1 MTGRAV
7 LKGVAIWIV
16 LALIMSCTKM
26 TTVRSTST
34 IEGSNLDE
42 VRAIVDRTFGEFTNY
57 HHDPSS
63 DSYLIWGKKN
73 RLGRPVGY
81 VFEVRYKTE
90 GKRIIVQISN
100 TRLAATEDELIAAN
114 DYLSRIVGKIDERLK
129 EAGAKA
135 TVEIG
140 SSWVPAL
147 YK

>member
-1 MTGRAV
+1 
-7 LKGVAIWIV
+7 
-16 LALIMSCTKM
+16 
-26 TTVRSTST
+26 
-34 IEGSNLDE
+34 
-42 VRAIVDRTFGEFTNY
+42 
-57 HHDPSS
+57 
-63 DSYLIWGKKN
+63 LIWGKKN

-81 VFEVRYKTE
+81 VFEVSYKTE
-90 GKRIIVQISN
+90 GKRIIIQISN

-114 DYLSRIVGKIDERLK
+114 DYLSRVVGKIDERLK